1 LPFNYR
7 IVPYTSLEPYEGT
20 VRAGEVH
27 RLVNFEGEAYVLK
40 GVDFPGSEYRLAQEL
55 SHYKMLSRSRWIP
68 EIGGIVS
75 RQGRREAFL
84 VHYYPGGD
92 LRSHF
97 DADNSTKRRWVI
109 QVATALAEL
118 NSMNF
123 FHQDVKCA
131 NIVVDGFGDIRIID
145 LENGGGT
152 DGWTH
157 PDNLDASIAAH
168 EEGDLVISSFV
179 CGDAQ
184 PPTLPPIPEWAHM
197 NLIPIPKSEPSVSP
211 PVPEWAP
218 ITTSPI
224 PEAGMSTFGFPPPFR
239 SRTVGEKRRFQVYG
253 FGKTVWELYV
263 GKKPIDDDDLLRTPR
278 WVQRLV
284 HECCK
289 EDAFASMDEV
299 IRSLDSQVE

>member
-1 LPFNYR
+1 
-7 IVPYTSLEPYEGT
+7 
-20 VRAGEVH
+20 
-27 RLVNFEGEAYVLK
+27 
-40 GVDFPGSEYRLAQEL
+40 VDLLGHEYRLAQEL
-55 SHYKMLSRSRWIP
+55 TPYKTLSRSKWIP
-68 EIGGIVS
+68 EIGGIVT

-84 VHYYPGGD
+84 VRYYPGND

-97 DADNSTKRRWVI
+97 AVENSTKRRWVI
-109 QVATALAEL
+109 QVATALSEL

-131 NIVVDGFGDIRIID
+131 NIVLDEFDDIRIID

-157 PDNLDASIAAH
+157 PDNLTAFIAAH
-168 EEGDLVISSFV
+168 EESDLMVSSFV

-184 PPTLPPIPEWAHM
+184 HSTLPPIPQ
-197 NLIPIPKSEPSVSP
+197 SEPAASP

-218 ITTSPI
+218 ITASPI
-224 PEAGMSTFGFPPPFR
+224 SEAGMSTFGFPPPFR
-239 SRTVGEKRRFQVYG
+239 SRSVGEKRRFQVYG

-263 GKKPIDDDDLLRTPR
+263 GKKPINDDDLLRTPP

-284 HECCK
+284 RGCCK

-299 IRSLDSQVE
+299 ISFLDSHLE